1 MRRLALHSDILI
13 VIVPLLHTAEL
24 DGLVVA
30 CKAAR
35 LNWSTTTMIV
45 RHPPGA
51 ATVADKELEQAKIML
66 DALSISVAQRTI
78 RLW

>member
-1 MRRLALHSDILI
+1 
-13 VIVPLLHTAEL
+13 
-24 DGLVVA
+24 
-30 CKAAR
+30 
-35 LNWSTTTMIV
+35 MIV